1 MIPNLTLYLKHCIAL
16 ASLIYASWYCHGSQ
30 VRGHS
35 LVLCILFLSLGNT
48 RHIREKFIQYFSI
61 QGLRERISLRD
72 SITPPDSA
80 DSSVSAIAAVW
91 TVCIRGDWITNGCGV
106 SVIIP
111 RACAVWPEGDSTRVT
126 AGEPL
131 LVPDAATETWAKPGI
146 EFWPVW
152 VCIWADS
159 LSATESVTPVTESV
173 TQNLFHPAG
182 IQLFPWSVVFYFF
195 FPATF
200 AHY

>member
-80 DSSVSAIAAVW
+80 DSSVSAIAAV
-91 TVCIRGDWITNGCGV
+91 
-106 SVIIP
+106 
-111 RACAVWPEGDSTRVT
+111 
-126 AGEPL
+126 
-131 LVPDAATETWAKPGI
+131 
-146 EFWPVW
+146 
-152 VCIWADS
+152 
-159 LSATESVTPVTESV
+159 
-173 TQNLFHPAG
+173 
-182 IQLFPWSVVFYFF
+182 
-195 FPATF
+195 
-200 AHY
+200 